1 MSQDKIIIYG
11 TEWCGDC
18 YRARRILETTNIPFE
33 WVDIDNNQAGE
44 NYVLSINNGIR
55 SVPTI
60 VFEDGSVLIE
70 PSNRQLKDKLRIL
83 SHTR

>member
-1 MSQDKIIIYG
+1 MSQDKIVIYG

-44 NYVLSINNGIR
+44 NYVLSINNGMR

-83 SHTR
+83 IHTR

>member
-18 YRARRILETTNIPFE
+18 YRARRILKTTNIPFE

-44 NYVLSINNGIR
+44 NYVLSINNGMR